1 MAISSADT
9 VAAPVAPDER
19 KAARSTLA
27 TTGTAHALH
36 DGFSDAVYLFLPVW
50 QAELGLTL
58 AQTGIMK
65 AAYSLGMSSL
75 QVPASVVA
83 EKFGERTVLG
93 LGTMLLGLGYL
104 LAGWAGGFVALAG
117 AMMLTGIGSSVQHP
131 LSSTLISR
139 SATGARLRVALST
152 YNFLGD
158 IGKVLVPSLAAFM
171 IVYIGW
177 RGTISILGAIG
188 IGIGVGIIV
197 MLRPGRITPIAKDP
211 AKDQGAATSDWR
223 KFGTLATI
231 SLLDSAGRAG
241 ALTLLPFVL
250 TTAGAE
256 LSTIGIALSLTFAGG
271 AAGKF
276 VCGLLAIRFGIVG
289 TVVVTEIMTAICIVA
304 LPFLPLVV
312 ILPLLPLLGV
322 ALNGTSSVLY
332 GSVPETVAKDRIARA
347 FGIFYTFSMTGGAVA
362 PFLFGFLSDQLTLGW
377 ALRIL
382 AIAILLI
389 VRTAPLTLTLR
400 LRHARGQSQ

>member
-1 MAISSADT
+1 MAISSAET
-9 VAAPVAPDER
+9 VDASAAQDER

-50 QAELGLTL
+50 QAQLGLTL
-58 AQTGIMK
+58 AQTGILK

-75 QVPASVVA
+75 QVPASLLA
-83 EKFGERTVLG
+83 EKIGERTVLG
-93 LGTMLLGLGYL
+93 LGTMLLGLGYV

-117 AMMLTGIGSSVQHP
+117 AMLLTGIGSSVQHP

-139 SATGARLRVALST
+139 ATTGARLRVALST

-158 IGKVLVPSLAAFM
+158 VGKVLVPSLAAFM
-171 IVYIGW
+171 IVYLGW
-177 RGTISILGAIG
+177 RGTIGLLGAIG
-188 IGIGVGIIV
+188 IAIGVGIMV
-197 MLRPGRITPIAKDP
+197 ALKPGRIAPVAKAA
-211 AKDQGAATSDWR
+211 AKDQGAETSDWR
-223 KFGTLATI
+223 KFGTLAII
-231 SLLDSAGRAG
+231 SMIDSAGRAG
-241 ALTLLPFVL
+241 TLTLLPFVL
-250 TTAGAE
+250 TAAGAD

-289 TVVVTEIMTAICIVA
+289 TVIVTEIATAAAIVA
-304 LPFLPLVV
+304 LPFLPLTAA
-312 ILPLLPLLGV
+312 LPLLPLLGV

-347 FGIFYTFSMTGGAVA
+347 FGIFYTFSIAGGAFA
-362 PFLFGFLSDQLTLGW
+362 PFLFGFISDQLTLGW

-382 AIAILLI
+382 AVAILLI
-389 VRTAPLTLTLR
+389 VPLTLTLR
-400 LRHARGQSQ
+400 LRQN